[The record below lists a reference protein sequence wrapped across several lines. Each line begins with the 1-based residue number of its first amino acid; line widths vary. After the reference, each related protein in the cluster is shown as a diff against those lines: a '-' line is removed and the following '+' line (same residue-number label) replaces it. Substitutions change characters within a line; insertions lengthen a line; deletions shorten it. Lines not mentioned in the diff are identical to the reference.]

1 MKIHVLGCAGA
12 EMPNHNMSG
21 FLIDNTVLLDAGTI
35 GLALDFEEQM
45 AIQDIFITHSH
56 LDHVKAIPFFAD
68 NIVTQNERHEVS
80 LYSSAEIIEILRNNL
95 FNNLVWPDFSL
106 IPTSAEPVIK
116 FKAMVTGES
125 VRLKKHKVTAYKVRH
140 TTPAVGFLVES
151 DQGKKL
157 LYTGDTGPS
166 EDIWEACKGHTLDA
180 VIVEVSLPN
189 RMTDIALQAGHLTPE
204 LLAGEMKKMEKTP
217 RHFFVSHA
225 KPYYMAEIRDE
236 LGRIGVDNIEIMH
249 DDQVIFL

>member
-12 EMPNHNMSG
+12 EMPNHNMAG

-68 NIVTQNERHEVS
+68 NIVTQNERHVVS
-80 LYSSAEIIEILRNNL
+80 LYSSEEIIEILRNNL

-106 IPTSAEPVIK
+106 IPTSAEPVIRFRSMEDGK
-116 FKAMVTGES
+116 P
-125 VRLKKHKVTAYKVRH
+125 VRLKKHQVTSYKVRH

-151 DQGKKL
+151 DQGKRL
-157 LYTGDTGPS
+157 LYTGDTGPA
-166 EDIWEACKGHTLDA
+166 EDIWEACENYTLDA

-189 RMTDIALQAGHLTPE
+189 RMNDIAVQTGHLTPE
-204 LLAGEMKKMEKTP
+204 LLAGEMAKMEKMP
-217 RHFFVSHA
+217 LHFFVSHT
-225 KPYYMAEIRDE
+225 KPYYMAEIRNE
-236 LGRIGVDNIEIMH
+236 LGRIGVNNIEIMQ